1 MKRILFLLA
10 FLFGSLFCLNAQ
22 VAHLYADKGMQLLSH
37 ETTYFVDSTAALTIE
52 DVARP
57 AILAQFKP
65 ISGRYVAFPITS
77 GTVWAHFKIVVHE
90 NETFYLRNDL
100 PLINDCRLYKR
111 NGSTWTVSRS
121 GLDIPAESRDVRS
134 ATIAFRI
141 MQQPGDTADYFL
153 RLSSYYPMG
162 IAPEAGPS
170 ETFRVLQLNDTVFA
184 GIFFGIML
192 VMALYNLF
200 LFLTNRDRVYI
211 FYVLYVAGSVLFIAL
226 ASGYIIVFPEF
237 FRKIYT
243 LNAVLLPAFFG
254 YFGLLFTMRFL
265 HTKKN
270 TPRLHK
276 LFYLLM
282 VGVTA
287 TIITGF
293 FLPHLGVQLIQVMG
307 IVLSVICLGAG
318 ITINRMGYAPS
329 RFYLL
334 GFGVYMLGLLTYI
347 VVALLGIDTGAMTP
361 PRILMLSSAIETI
374 ILSFAIGDKL
384 NIALREKQA
393 ANDKVLDAMRENERI
408 VREQNVILE
417 KKVEERT
424 LEINT
429 QKAVIEEKNKDIL
442 DSIHYAKRI
451 QRALLASETLLGKN
465 LPEHF
470 VLYRPKDIVSGDFY
484 WAAEVPGE
492 KFLLLTGDCTGH
504 GVPGAFMSLLN
515 ISILHEITSG
525 MNITSPENVLNTQ
538 REAII
543 MSLNPEGS
551 EEVSK
556 DGMDCVLCSFDFNNR
571 KLEFACA
578 NNPLWVI
585 RNGELFDFRPD
596 KYPVGLHEGEKQPF
610 TRHELDLLPGDVVYT
625 FTDGYADQFGGPR
638 GKKFKYAQ
646 LKEVLRSVAALP
658 MHEQKTHL
666 EKTFD
671 AWKGN
676 LDQLDDMLVV
686 GVKIR

>member
-10 FLFGSLFCLNAQ
+10 FLVGSLPCLNAQ
-22 VAHLYADKGMQLLSH
+22 VAHLYAKSGMQLLSE
-37 ETTYFVDSTAALTIE
+37 ETSYFVDSTAALTVE

-57 AILAQFKP
+57 AILARFKP
-65 ISGRYVAFPITS
+65 ITGRYVAFPITS

-111 NGSTWTVSRS
+111 NGSTWTVFLS

-141 MQQPGDTADYFL
+141 QQQQGDTAEYFL
-153 RLSSYYPMG
+153 RLSSCYPMG
-162 IAPEAGPS
+162 LAPEAGPS
-170 ETFRVLQLNDTVFA
+170 ETFRVLQLNDTIFA

-243 LNAVLLPAFFG
+243 LNGVLLPAFFG

-265 HTKKN
+265 QTKIR

-282 VGVTA
+282 LGVTA

-307 IVLSVICLGAG
+307 IVLSVTCLVAG
-318 ITINRMGYAPS
+318 FMVFRTGYAPS
-329 RFYLL
+329 RYYLL
-334 GFGVYMLGLLTYI
+334 GFGIYMLGLLTYI

-361 PRILMLSSAIETI
+361 QRILMTSSAIETI

-393 ANDKVLDAMRENERI
+393 ANDKVLETLRENERI
-408 VREQNVILE
+408 VREQNVLLE

-451 QRALLASETLLGKN
+451 QRALLASDTLLGKN
-465 LPEHF
+465 LPEYF

-484 WAAEVPGE
+484 WAAEIPGE

-525 MNITSPENVLNTQ
+525 MNITSPEKILNTQ
-538 REAII
+538 RDAII

-551 EEVSK
+551 EAVSK
-556 DGMDCVLCSFDFNNR
+556 DGMDCVLCSFDFKNR

-578 NNPLWVI
+578 NNPLWVM
-585 RNGELFDFRPD
+585 RNGELLEFRPD
-596 KYPVGLHEGEKQPF
+596 KFPVGLHEGEQQPF
-610 TRHELDLLPGDVVYT
+610 TRHVLDLLPGDIVYT

-646 LKEVLRSVAALP
+646 LKEVLRSIAAQP
-658 MHEQKTHL
+658 MQEQKLHL

-671 AWKGN
+671 NWKGN
-676 LDQLDDMLVV
+676 LDQLDDMLVI
-686 GVKIR
+686 GVKI

>member
-10 FLFGSLFCLNAQ
+10 FLFAAIFRINAQ
-22 VAHLYADKGMQLLSH
+22 VADVYADKGMQLLSA
-37 ETTYFVDSTAALTIE
+37 ETQYFVDSTAALTIE
-52 DVARP
+52 DVAQP
-57 AILAQFKP
+57 AILAKFKP
-65 ISGRYVAFPITS
+65 VTGRYVAFPITS
-77 GTVWAHFKIVVHE
+77 SVVWAHFKIVVHA

-111 NGSTWTVSRS
+111 NGAAWEVYRS
-121 GLDIPAESRDVRS
+121 GLDIPAETRDVRA
-134 ATIAFRI
+134 ATIAFRLR
-141 MQQPGDTADYFL
+141 QQQGDTAEYFL
-153 RLSSYYPMG
+153 RLASYYPMG

-170 ETFRVLQLNDTVFA
+170 ETFRVLQLNDTIFA

-226 ASGYIIVFPEF
+226 ASGYIIVFPEI

-265 HTKKN
+265 QTKIR

-282 VGVTA
+282 LGVTT
-287 TIITGF
+287 TIIIGF
-293 FLPHLGVQLIQVMG
+293 FQPYLGVQLIQVMG
-307 IVLSVICLGAG
+307 IVLSVICLVAG
-318 ITINRMGYAPS
+318 FTVYRMGYAPS

-334 GFGVYMLGLLTYI
+334 GFGIYMLGLLTYI
-347 VVALLGIDTGAMTP
+347 VVALAGIDTGTMTP
-361 PRILMLSSAIETI
+361 QRILMASSAIETI

-393 ANDKVLDAMRENERI
+393 ANDKVMEAVRENERI

-429 QKAVIEEKNKDIL
+429 QKEIIEEKNKDIL

-451 QRALLASETLLGKN
+451 QRALLASDTMLAKK

-492 KFLLLTGDCTGH
+492 KILLLTGDCTGH

-525 MNITSPENVLNTQ
+525 MNITSPEKVLNTQ

-551 EEVSK
+551 EEISK
-556 DGMDCVLCSFDFNNR
+556 DGMDCVLCSFDFKNR

-596 KYPVGLHEGEKQPF
+596 KYPVGLHEGEPQPF

-671 AWKGN
+671 DWKGE
-676 LDQLDDMLVV
+676 LDQLDDMLVI